1 MLALDPDRCDRCG
14 RCVAACASG
23 ALKVG
28 ASYIYVS
35 WRDCDE
41 CYACVEACD
50 RAAITRRESGRG
62 TASDSRSARSAIAV
76 DTQSARRSNAKHRSK
91 PGAGSVG
98 QPPAEK
104 NAGGLVAWTLTEAG
118 VVLAVVLA
126 ALTFKD
132 AALSSAW
139 AEGLSADTALM
150 ARVVLLAVLY
160 VSQGG
165 VLWFL
170 VHRRGSSLSS
180 AFSLGRLRTS
190 MGSKV
195 VSALLVIV
203 LLVGTRVAAWIYAVI
218 AQALGYEPPVSAIP
232 SLTQVFGADA
242 LGLGLSVFMVVLV
255 GPVVEE
261 IVFRGVLLDAFEH
274 KFGAWVALFSQAAL
288 FALYHF
294 TPWLFVPT
302 FILGLATG
310 WIARERDSLWPAIIL
325 HGLYNAIPVGI
336 AFWLAV

>member
-1 MLALDPDRCDRCG
+1 MLTLDPDHCDRCG
-14 RCVAACASG
+14 RCVDACKSG

-28 ASYIYVS
+28 PSYIYVN
-35 WRDCDE
+35 WRECDE

-50 RAAITRRESGRG
+50 RAAITRRESSRATTSESRAASVEKPRPRQ
-62 TASDSRSARSAIAV
+62 TADG
-76 DTQSARRSNAKHRSK
+76 
-91 PGAGSVG
+91 P
-98 QPPAEK
+98 
-104 NAGGLVAWTLTEAG
+104 VAWTLAEAG

-139 AEGLSADTALM
+139 AAGLSADTALM
-150 ARVVLLAVLY
+150 ARVILLAVLY
-160 VSQGG
+160 LSQGA

-170 VHRRGSSLSS
+170 VHRRGSSFVP
-180 AFSLGRLRTS
+180 AFALGRLRTS
-190 MGSKV
+190 MGSKM
-195 VSALLVIV
+195 VSALLVVV

-218 AQALGYEPPVSAIP
+218 AQALGYDPPVSAIP

-242 LGLGLSVFMVVLV
+242 LGLGLSVLMVVLV

-261 IVFRGVLLDAFEH
+261 IVFRGVLLGAFEH
-274 KFGAWVALFSQAAL
+274 KFGVWVALVSQAAL

-302 FILGLATG
+302 FVLGLATG
-310 WIARERDSLWPAIIL
+310 WIARDRDSLWPAIVL